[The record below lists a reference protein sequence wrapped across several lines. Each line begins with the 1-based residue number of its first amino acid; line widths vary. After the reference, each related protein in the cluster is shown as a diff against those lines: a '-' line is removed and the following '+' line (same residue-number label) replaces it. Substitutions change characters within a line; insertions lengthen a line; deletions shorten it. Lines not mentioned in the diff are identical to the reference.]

1 MENNVKQNLVT
12 KYVVKVKKKKKAM
25 YKCVKKT
32 TKTEQKDFGMWWYL
46 NLTSKDSGVWTDGEK
61 KAFSVDG

>member
-1 MENNVKQNLVT
+1 
-12 KYVVKVKKKKKAM
+12 M